1 MKFTTKIAYS
11 LLPPYVWVAIKKEW
25 QLRKF
30 GKQIKSYANQQ
41 KLQQLKKQT
50 DLKLHIGCGTRIMP
64 NWVNID
70 IFQGQG
76 IDLQLDF
83 RQPLPFESNSVA
95 MIYSE
100 HVLEHIF
107 KEDALLLLKEF
118 HRVLKKDGIVRIG
131 VPDAEI
137 FFKAYVNNDRDFF
150 SKIKHLGGAVIPLD
164 TPIDVINQMF
174 RMGGDHLFAW
184 DFETLSKGL
193 KEAGFSN
200 ISRWS
205 SCKASSKEICLD
217 DPTHDFET
225 LYVEVV
231 K

>member
-11 LLPPYVWVAIKKEW
+11 LLPSYVWTAILKEW
-25 QLRKF
+25 KLRKF

-41 KLQQLKKQT
+41 KLQQIKKQSN
-50 DLKLHIGCGTRIMP
+50 LNLHIGCGKRIMP

-70 IFQGQG
+70 IFQGQQ

-83 RQPLPFESNSVA
+83 RQPLPFDDNSVT

-107 KEDALLLLKEF
+107 KEDALVLLKEF
-118 HRVLKKDGIVRIG
+118 HRVLKKGGIARIG

-137 FFKAYVNNDRDFF
+137 YFKAYINKDRDFF
-150 SKIKHLGGAVIPLD
+150 AKLKRLGGAVIPLD

-193 KEAGFSN
+193 KEAGFEN
-200 ISRWS
+200 ITKWD
-205 SCKASSKEICLD
+205 SCKASSTEICLD
-217 DPTHDFET
+217 DPEHEFET